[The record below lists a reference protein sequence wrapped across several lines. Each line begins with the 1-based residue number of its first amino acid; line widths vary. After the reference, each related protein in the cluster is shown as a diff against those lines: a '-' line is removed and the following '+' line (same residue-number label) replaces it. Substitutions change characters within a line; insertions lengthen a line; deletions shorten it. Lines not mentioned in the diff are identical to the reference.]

1 MHSSRAQSNR
11 DQSTKNLDSRR
22 EGRER
27 GKKIENSLTK
37 LPVHLKC
44 LAKAEFVNTACFRF
58 FTTVGRN

>member
-1 MHSSRAQSNR
+1 MHSSCAQSNR

-37 LPVHLKC
+37 LHRSEMPRKGGVC
-44 LAKAEFVNTACFRF
+44 
-58 FTTVGRN
+58 

>member
-37 LPVHLKC
+37 LPVHRSEMPRKGGVC
-44 LAKAEFVNTACFRF
+44 
-58 FTTVGRN
+58 

>member
-1 MHSSRAQSNR
+1 MKRWRGDRSMHSSRAQSNR

-37 LPVHLKC
+37 LPVHRSEMPRKGGVC
-44 LAKAEFVNTACFRF
+44 
-58 FTTVGRN
+58 